1 MSKNIGPRYTTF
13 LVAVPAKT
21 TQDAVES
28 AVYAVMARCADDA
41 LRIVRTCGNEGPDVT
56 VVGSLS
62 SRMAKAI
69 RLAAG
74 EIRLI

>member
-1 MSKNIGPRYTTF
+1 MSKNIGRRYTTF
-13 LVAVPAKT
+13 LVAVTAESS
-21 TQDAVES
+21 QDAVGA
-28 AVYAVMARCADDA
+28 AVYAVMARCADEA
-41 LRIVRTCGNEGPDVT
+41 LRIVRTSGNDGPEVT